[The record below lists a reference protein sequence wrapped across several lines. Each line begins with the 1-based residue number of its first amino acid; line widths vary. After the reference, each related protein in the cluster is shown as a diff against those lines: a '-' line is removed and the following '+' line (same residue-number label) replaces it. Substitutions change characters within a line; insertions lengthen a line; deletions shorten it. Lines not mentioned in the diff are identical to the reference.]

1 MTVSLAKKITSMI
14 VVAAF
19 CCVSPLAAQ
28 IAAGPLD
35 VQGLDQLS
43 VVGGRSRAMGG
54 TVGANG
60 NDASAL
66 FSNPAALSRLGLFEL
81 RVGGIFESTARQQT
95 QEWVPYMSDPGL
107 SAMFESLADPSHIP
121 TPKDSLGV
129 PLTGW
134 KAVQRQYDNI
144 QPNWSRNSSSVQPLS
159 LVAAMPLKVAGLSV
173 TAAIGAAQ
181 VMNLDHYY
189 QNNNALSP
197 YLGQLRPDPK
207 TITKP
212 IDTVSA
218 QWYQYIRERTG
229 VVYGITPGI
238 SAGLLPGLTVGASA
252 TVLTG
257 TSDDNEHRVERG
269 HIYLATNNK
278 ATANDF
284 MLDTVYYQQA
294 KVGTSSYSGM
304 MFTVGLLFQ
313 QDLYS
318 IGVTVKPSYTLT
330 RTWDRNVTSLRDTT
344 AKKMLQERSDS
355 SLTTGSYHESGKED
369 IAFPLAYTIGF
380 ILTPTEKWTLAFDY
394 EVRSLSSMT
403 LTGSTLTASSNPWVN
418 TYATMRFGAEFR
430 PSTTVALR
438 GGYHEDIQ
446 AFSPDGSAI
455 IGEPARGGIYSAGAG
470 ITLGSV
476 LLECTYEYAVL
487 TYQDIYQ
494 SNGNYNTQ
502 KRHSLMV
509 EAAYRF

>member
-1 MTVSLAKKITSMI
+1 MTMNLATKII
-14 VVAAF
+14 GVIVAATL
-19 CCVSPLAAQ
+19 CCASAMVAQ

-43 VVGGRSRAMGG
+43 VASGRSRAMGG

-66 FSNPAALSRLGLFEL
+66 FSNPAALSRLGSFEL
-81 RVGGIFESTARQQT
+81 RVGGLFGSTSRQQT

-144 QPNWSRNSSSVQPLS
+144 QPNWDRSSSSAQPLS
-159 LVAAMPLKVAGLSV
+159 LVAAMPLKVADISI
-173 TAAIGAAQ
+173 TAGIGASQ

-212 IDTVSA
+212 IDTVNA

-229 VVYGITPGI
+229 SVYGITPGF
-238 SAGLLPGLTVGASA
+238 SAALVQGLTFGASA
-252 TVLTG
+252 TLLTG
-257 TSDDNEHRVERG
+257 KSDDNEHRVERG
-269 HIYLATNNK
+269 HLYLATNNK

-294 KVGTSSYSGM
+294 KVGTSSYSGT

-313 QDLYS
+313 QNFFSL
-318 IGVTVKPSYTLT
+318 GVTVKPAYTLT
-330 RTWDRNVTSLRDTT
+330 RTWDREVTSLDTT
-344 AKKMLQERSDS
+344 KKRFPVRIDS
-355 SLTTGSYHESGKED
+355 LVNRSYHESGKED
-369 IAFPLAYTIGF
+369 LAFPMAYTIGF

-394 EVRSLSSMT
+394 EVRSLSSML

-418 TYATMRFGAEFR
+418 NYATMRFGAEFR

-438 GGYHEDIQ
+438 TGYHEDIQ

-470 ITLGSV
+470 ITLGNV
-476 LLECTYEYAVL
+476 LLELTYEYAVL

-494 SNGNYNTQ
+494 SNGNYNSQ
-502 KRHSLMV
+502 KRHNLMI